1 MPSPTDRE
9 KHNKEGGWNG
19 GLSQTTE
26 RFESNLTAVDP
37 VTGEIKK
44 SVHLRY
50 MARQGDADAVR
61 RHIGPDARSD
71 DTELITAHVRR
82 IEVRRTE
89 IAVTLLSQDDASS
102 DDTTTSVLA
111 VPWSKSPH
119 RRRRDVIALEDGSP
133 AAVLPIR
140 SDARVKLVIAIARGR
155 QWLSEIE
162 TGTATIDASPHGRPA
177 ASATSA

>member
-1 MPSPTDRE
+1 MSSVKNIRKQTGPSSSLPFDRPGSEELTSPTMPSPTDRE

-50 MARQGDADAVR
+50 MTRQGDADAVR

-71 DTELITAHVRR
+71 DTELITAHIRR

-102 DDTTTSVLA
+102 DDTWRRIGAVRSVPLA
-111 VPWSKSPH
+111 RFPLGVIPH
-119 RRRRDVIALEDGSP
+119 RL
-133 AAVLPIR
+133 
-140 SDARVKLVIAIARGR
+140 
-155 QWLSEIE
+155 
-162 TGTATIDASPHGRPA
+162 
-177 ASATSA
+177 